1 MVIVSKLWQV
11 GGFKKSKLKFWEND
25 RGQKNF
31 PPGWLKSLLCILGEF
46 LGNWTVSILNN
57 YFCILHHQTPWFFNV
72 SQIGGMVT
80 PSPFRSLWFHGVSGM
95 FRCLIGAS
103 FRLLLC
109 QFNSLVSSIIAH
121 RLSWVLLELRLADL
135 LTGHNWKKI
144 KTVNKVINR
153 SNLKCPWE

>member
-1 MVIVSKLWQV
+1 MIITLLIIMVIVSKLWQV
-11 GGFKKSKLKFWEND
+11 GGFKKSKLNFWEND

-31 PPGWLKSLLCILGEF
+31 PPGWQKSLLCILGEF
-46 LGNWTVSILNN
+46 QGNWTVSMLNN
-57 YFCILHHQTPWFFNV
+57 YFCILHHQPPWFFNV

-121 RLSWVLLELRLADL
+121 RLSWVLLELRPADL
-135 LTGHNWKKI
+135 
-144 KTVNKVINR
+144 INR
-153 SNLKCPWE
+153 SQLEKNQNRKQGH

>member
-1 MVIVSKLWQV
+1 MIIILLIIMVIVSKLWQV

-109 QFNSLVSSIIAH
+109 QFNSLVSSIIAY
-121 RLSWVLLELRLADL
+121 RLSWVLPELRPVDL
-135 LTGHNWKKI
+135 
-144 KTVNKVINR
+144 INR
-153 SNLKCPWE
+153 LQLEKNG

>member
-1 MVIVSKLWQV
+1 MIIILLIIMVIVSKLWQV
-11 GGFKKSKLKFWEND
+11 GGFKKSKLKFCTND

-31 PPGWLKSLLCILGEF
+31 PPGWQKSLLCILGEF

-57 YFCILHHQTPWFFNV
+57 YFCILHHQTSWFFNV

-109 QFNSLVSSIIAH
+109 QFNSLVSSIIVH
-121 RLSWVLLELRLADL
+121 RLSWVLLELRPADL
-135 LTGHNWKKI
+135 
-144 KTVNKVINR
+144 INR
-153 SNLKCPWE
+153 SQLEKNQNRKQGH

>member
-1 MVIVSKLWQV
+1 MIIILLIIMVIVSKLWQV

-46 LGNWTVSILNN
+46 LGNWTVSILNY

-109 QFNSLVSSIIAH
+109 QFNSLVSSIIAY
-121 RLSWVLLELRLADL
+121 RLSWVLPELRPADL
-135 LTGHNWKKI
+135 
-144 KTVNKVINR
+144 INR
-153 SNLKCPWE
+153 SQLEKNQNRKQGH

>member
-1 MVIVSKLWQV
+1 MIIILLIIMVIVSKLWQV

-46 LGNWTVSILNN
+46 LGNWTVSILNY

-72 SQIGGMVT
+72 SQIDGMVT

-109 QFNSLVSSIIAH
+109 QFNSLVSSIIVH
-121 RLSWVLLELRLADL
+121 RLSWVLLELRPADL
-135 LTGHNWKKI
+135 
-144 KTVNKVINR
+144 INR
-153 SNLKCPWE
+153 SQLEKNQKRKQGH

>member
-1 MVIVSKLWQV
+1 MIIILLIIMVIVSKLWQV
-11 GGFKKSKLKFWEND
+11 GGFKKSKLKFWGND

-31 PPGWLKSLLCILGEF
+31 PPGWQKSLLCILGEF
-46 LGNWTVSILNN
+46 LVNWTVYMLNN

-121 RLSWVLLELRLADL
+121 RLSWVLLELRPADL
-135 LTGHNWKKI
+135 
-144 KTVNKVINR
+144 INR
-153 SNLKCPWE
+153 SQLEKNQNRKQGH